1 MASSFLC
8 FTLLFITVYNSD
20 GFLYYMTE
28 RCVFNST
35 DPKDIE
41 LIASWYYN
49 KMEVNRFTSSA
60 GKFVGYTEYGVK
72 NADFWNN
79 GPFLNTMRAEK
90 ERFCQHNIG
99 IWYSNVLSK
108 SVQPTVRLH
117 SSTPS
122 SGHHPAMLVCS
133 VYDFFPKDIKVSWL
147 RDGQEVSSDV
157 TSTEEMEDSDWYYQ
171 IHSHL
176 EYTPRENPTVK
187 TTPYEQHL
195 EETSSRTRIREGQ
208 SSAEGGLR
216 GEKRHAVEE
225 RQRLITINR

>member
-1 MASSFLC
+1 SDFSIICLSA
-8 FTLLFITVYNSD
+8 TLSIQTRRN
-20 GFLYYMTE
+20 

-133 VYDFFPKDIKVSWL
+133 ANLCNGSVQRTQLGF
-147 RDGQEVSSDV
+147 
-157 TSTEEMEDSDWYYQ
+157 DSCLT
-171 IHSHL
+171 HH
-176 EYTPRENPTVK
+176 PCPV
-187 TTPYEQHL
+187 
-195 EETSSRTRIREGQ
+195 
-208 SSAEGGLR
+208 
-216 GEKRHAVEE
+216 
-225 RQRLITINR
+225 